1 MKASSHAQKRA
12 PPQRSP
18 CLTGN
23 FLSSQSVSR
32 QVLSA
37 SECLTTVFGMGT
49 GGTIQASSPDIL
61 LNACT
66 FKTIQK
72 KLHFRWSMY
81 NRATSTSPLS
91 TLSSSRCLTSL
102 CYEILH
108 LGTGF
113 TLRCFQRLSLPDAAT
128 QLCFWRNNWYTG
140 GPSTPVLSY

>member
-1 MKASSHAQKRA
+1 MCHSQDIIIQMFHRAVKHQFENFPEQFPKNIERYSKKRA

-61 LNACT
+61 FECLH
-66 FKTIQK
+66 IQN
-72 KLHFRWSMY
+72 Y
-81 NRATSTSPLS
+81 TEEI
-91 TLSSSRCLTSL
+91 TLSNIS
-102 CYEILH
+102 
-108 LGTGF
+108 
-113 TLRCFQRLSLPDAAT
+113 
-128 QLCFWRNNWYTG
+128 
-140 GPSTPVLSY
+140 VL

>member
-1 MKASSHAQKRA
+1 MSLTGHYYTEILLACQALAKRFFHLFHLLAVQKRA

-81 NRATSTSPLS
+81 NRATFFLKDTHLLHCVSRGVTDSHKSARHFVP
-91 TLSSSRCLTSL
+91 SSLAR
-102 CYEILH
+102 
-108 LGTGF
+108 
-113 TLRCFQRLSLPDAAT
+113 
-128 QLCFWRNNWYTG
+128 
-140 GPSTPVLSY
+140 

>member
-1 MKASSHAQKRA
+1 MRIHKKEPRLSGAL
-12 PPQRSP
+12 

-72 KLHFRWSMY
+72 
-81 NRATSTSPLS
+81 N
-91 TLSSSRCLTSL
+91 
-102 CYEILH
+102 E
-108 LGTGF
+108 
-113 TLRCFQRLSLPDAAT
+113 
-128 QLCFWRNNWYTG
+128 
-140 GPSTPVLSY
+140 